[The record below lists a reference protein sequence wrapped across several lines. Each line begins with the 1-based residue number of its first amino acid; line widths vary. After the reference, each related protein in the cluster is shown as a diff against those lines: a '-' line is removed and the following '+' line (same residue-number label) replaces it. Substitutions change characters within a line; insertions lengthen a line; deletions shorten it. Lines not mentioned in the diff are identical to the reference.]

1 MTKSHEPSSTAT
13 LPGLRI
19 QRTEGRAAHHTQ
31 AGRIAVPLTLLR
43 GAEHVEDVV
52 LVLTA
57 EETAAFHLE
66 LGNVLYPPAE
76 GEAS

>member
-1 MTKSHEPSSTAT
+1 MTKGHEQSSAT
-13 LPGLRI
+13 PLPGGRL
-19 QRTEGRAAHHTQ
+19 QRADGRAAHHTQ
-31 AGRIAVPLTLLR
+31 AGRIAIPLTLLS
-43 GAEHVEDVV
+43 GTEPVEEVV

-76 GEAS
+76 GAAS